1 MGIPIKG
8 VAIKLVATPKKPLI
22 NNLPKFLKI
31 QAIITKIIL
40 SETFSRDN
48 ITTVII
54 TMINMTTNPIYSSFF
69 KK

>member
-40 SETFSRDN
+40 SDHIFTR
-48 ITTVII
+48 
-54 TMINMTTNPIYSSFF
+54 
-69 KK
+69 